1 MSCGSLINDKEVNN
15 AAKEI
20 TKEQMMDHIR
30 VLASDAYQGR
40 GTKTEGEQMSVD
52 YLVHALETLR
62 AEAGGR
68 VIPAMFRSFLY

>member
-1 MSCGSLINDKEVNN
+1 MNN

-40 GTKTEGEQMSVD
+40 GTETEGEQMSVD
-52 YLVHALETLR
+52 YLVHALETLG

-68 VIPAMFRSFLY
+68 

>member
-1 MSCGSLINDKEVNN
+1 LSCGSLINDKEVNN

-40 GTKTEGEQMSVD
+40 GTETEGEQMSVD
-52 YLVHALETLR
+52 YLVHALETLG

-68 VIPAMFRSFLY
+68 

>member
-1 MSCGSLINDKEVNN
+1 MSCGSLIYDKEVNN

-30 VLASDAYQGR
+30 VFASDAYQGR
-40 GTKTEGEQMSVD
+40 GTETEGEQMSVD
-52 YLVHALETLR
+52 YLVHALETLG

-68 VIPAMFRSFLY
+68 